1 MRFLTLLSNLSF
13 IDERHNAI
21 NIEQIFRAKIEDIKK
36 GGMVDEADVGNV

>member
-1 MRFLTLLSNLSF
+1 MSNLSF

-21 NIEQIFRAKIEDIKK
+21 NVEHIFRAKIEDIKN